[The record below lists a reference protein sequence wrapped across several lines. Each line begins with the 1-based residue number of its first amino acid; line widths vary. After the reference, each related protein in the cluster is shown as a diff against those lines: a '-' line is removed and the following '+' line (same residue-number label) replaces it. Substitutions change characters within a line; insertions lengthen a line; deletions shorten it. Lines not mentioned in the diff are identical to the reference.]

1 MKYGVNL
8 STVWAGMPLEEQVA
22 KVVAAGFRTVEF
34 WFACR
39 LDISK
44 LMTLQKQYELEIG
57 LFNLDPDPATNT
69 GYLGE
74 PEGEARFFETLRD
87 GLTLAPKLGTKK
99 IHVMIGRRA
108 EHMERAA
115 QRALIVERLRRA
127 LPEAEAAGVTLLLEP
142 LNRFDR
148 PDYFLNHSA
157 EALSII
163 EEVGSPWLKLQYDFY
178 HMQLMEGNLITT
190 MRESLDRI
198 GHLQLADAPGRKK
211 PGTGEINYRNVLAA
225 VEAAGYTGVMGLE
238 YMAPPDDPDPFDWLP
253 QADPSWRGGGTASD
267 DGRSALDDQG
277 DPA

>member
-22 KVVAAGFRTVEF
+22 RVVAAGFRIVEF
-34 WFACR
+34 WFAAR
-39 LDISK
+39 MDMPK
-44 LMTLQKQYELEIG
+44 LMDLQQRYGLEVG
-57 LFNLDPDPATNT
+57 LFNLDPDPVTNT

-74 PEGEARFFETLRD
+74 PDGEARFFETLRA
-87 GLTLAPKLGTKK
+87 GLALAPRLGCGK

-108 EHMERAA
+108 DHLERAA

-127 LPEAEAAGVTLLLEP
+127 VDEAAPAGVTLLLEP

-163 EEVGSPWLKLQYDFY
+163 DEVGSPWVRLQYDFY
-178 HMQLMEGNLITT
+178 HMQLMEGNLINT
-190 MRESLDRI
+190 MRANLDRI
-198 GHLQLADAPGRKK
+198 GHLQLADAPGRRK

-225 VEAAGYTGVMGLE
+225 VEAAGYAGIMGLE
-238 YMAPPDDPDPFDWLP
+238 YMAPPDDPDPFDWLH
-253 QADPSWRGGGTASD
+253 ASD
-267 DGRSALDDQG
+267 E
-277 DPA
+277 